1 VALGCL
7 PRLTGPSSSCNTRPS
22 AIAVDVSSVERQR
35 RADGGATM
43 ISVRTDRIIRIAL
56 LSGLLTATAAC
67 DLVADLRRAPAMPVA
82 QAPARQS
89 VPAATVSTPVSDAR
103 PAVMVTPD
111 TPVATAAPVA
121 VDSRAE
127 LQGPSRSP
135 QPSATNTEQGST
147 DTEDPR
153 AVIDWL
159 LNRSSTR

>member
-1 VALGCL
+1 
-7 PRLTGPSSSCNTRPS
+7 
-22 AIAVDVSSVERQR
+22 
-35 RADGGATM
+35 M

>member
-1 VALGCL
+1 
-7 PRLTGPSSSCNTRPS
+7 
-22 AIAVDVSSVERQR
+22 
-35 RADGGATM
+35 M
-43 ISVRTDRIIRIAL
+43 ISVRTDRIIRVAFFG
-56 LSGLLTATAAC
+56 GLLTATAAC
-67 DLVADLRRAPAMPVA
+67 DLVADLRRAPAVPPVA
-82 QAPARQS
+82 QAPASQS
-89 VPAATVSTPVSDAR
+89 LPAATASTPAGDAR

-135 QPSATNTEQGST
+135 QPSATNTERGST